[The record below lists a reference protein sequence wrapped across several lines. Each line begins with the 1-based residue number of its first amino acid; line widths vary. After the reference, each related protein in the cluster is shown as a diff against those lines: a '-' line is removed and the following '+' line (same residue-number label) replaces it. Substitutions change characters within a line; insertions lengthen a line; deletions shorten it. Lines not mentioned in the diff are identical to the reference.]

1 MLTGRIEVPYLSA
14 YRERPPVGEDAVS
27 TLQKFLKSGLGLCPI
42 PGYACSYTPLLMF
55 LVTGGEFS
63 ICGLHRAMPSSRTQA
78 ETAASEVHRSENRP
92 AGQARPTYHPPR
104 RPSSLLCLRTVLG
117 GCHLVAENLDLHLA
131 APVLPTIRYS
141 CLLTIKP
148 ALTAVVFP
156 ALLRSFLTGANILL
170 RCSRAWRNCAA
181 SGRYPTSEARRRV
194 SSNTSRHCNRPVVR
208 SSFPRRRPTT
218 KPKDRVF
225 ELVRHGHTWQ
235 EIGEHIGAPDFE
247 LVKRR
252 F

>member
-78 ETAASEVHRSENRP
+78 ETAASEVNRSENRP
-92 AGQARPTYHPPR
+92 AGQAGPTYHPPR

-117 GCHLVAENLDLHLA
+117 GCHLVAENLDLHLT

-156 ALLRSFLTGANILL
+156 ALLRSFLTGANT
-170 RCSRAWRNCAA
+170 
-181 SGRYPTSEARRRV
+181 G
-194 SSNTSRHCNRPVVR
+194 RPVSGVSR
-208 SSFPRRRPTT
+208 PRPRHLPGGDVEAV
-218 KPKDRVF
+218 PHVNSGDRDDQ
-225 ELVRHGHTWQ
+225 R
-235 EIGEHIGAPDFE
+235 
-247 LVKRR
+247 
-252 F
+252 